1 MRRVIHVRGDASG
14 LRDSRGG
21 SVSILESG
29 REPGTLGGVEGGEV
43 CFIIS
48 RPRLR
53 HVYVPLKGKTG
64 EPKRFLGSPP
74 RLRKPSGY
82 RLSKLLTYPGCS
94 LSLTVS
100 QETLEDI
107 VNSDAPWVP
116 SKDKRTPGRLGDP
129 AFGNHASLVT

>member
-14 LRDSRGG
+14 LWDSRGG

-129 AFGNHASLVT
+129 AFGNHASLVP